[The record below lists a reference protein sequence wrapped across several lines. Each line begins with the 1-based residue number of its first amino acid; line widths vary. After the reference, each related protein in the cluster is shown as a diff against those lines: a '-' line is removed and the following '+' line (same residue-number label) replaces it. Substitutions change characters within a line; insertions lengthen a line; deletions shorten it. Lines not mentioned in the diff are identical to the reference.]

1 MDRKYEFLDHT
12 ADAKFRAYGK
22 SLEEAFENA
31 AVALENIMFDTEK
44 VEAKLN
50 KSVEVEA
57 GDLKSLLVAFL
68 SEFVYLLDA
77 EGFIMKKVVSI
88 TINKKGS
95 GYRLA
100 AIAKGD
106 RYSDKYEHEVLGDVK
121 AVTYAEMEIK
131 EDKGRCWV
139 QVIVDI

>member
-1 MDRKYEFLDHT
+1 MDGKYEFLDHT

-22 SLEEAFENA
+22 SLEEAFSNA
-31 AVALENIMFDTEK
+31 AAALTSIMFDAEK
-44 VEAKLN
+44 VDAKIN

-77 EGFIMKKVVSI
+77 EGFILKKVVSL
-88 TINKKGS
+88 TMNKKGS

-100 AIAKGD
+100 AVAKGD
-106 RYSDKYEHEVLGDVK
+106 RYSDKNEVLGDVK

-131 EDKGRCWV
+131 EEQGKCWV
-139 QVIVDI
+139 QVVVDI